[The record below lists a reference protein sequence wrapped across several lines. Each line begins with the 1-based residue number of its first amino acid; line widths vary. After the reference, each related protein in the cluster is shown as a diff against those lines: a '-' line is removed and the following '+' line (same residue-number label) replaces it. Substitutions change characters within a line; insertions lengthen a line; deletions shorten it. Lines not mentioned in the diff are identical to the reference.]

1 VSRLF
6 LSRNIEDGNG
16 RAGPSR
22 SRYVAHRDND
32 RVRDVDDGGDS
43 SPPCWRWRN
52 ARVLTAILYLN
63 ADGTGGE
70 TDAAAP
76 TSAHVEGGGS
86 QGPLPSSD
94 PSSPLAWQ
102 ADRDGGV

>member
-1 VSRLF
+1 MGRSVLYKRQRCAPFLF
-6 LSRNIEDGNG
+6 LSPQFVAR
-16 RAGPSR
+16 RA
-22 SRYVAHRDND
+22 
-32 RVRDVDDGGDS
+32 
-43 SPPCWRWRN
+43 RWRN

-102 ADRDGGV
+102 AERDGGV